1 MRNYFSDQVSNIL
14 TEYFMHSSTR
24 PHELQWIHW
33 QFYCCI
39 WLFSTDTQI
48 QIGSETDKKNKHP
61 NIFAGNK
68 SENGSQPLNFHFF
81 RA

>member
-1 MRNYFSDQVSNIL
+1 MRDSFSD
-14 TEYFMHSSTR
+14 HGSTH
-24 PHELQWIHW
+24 PNEMNYNGFFGNYAAASGCFQLIPK
-33 QFYCCI
+33 YKLEVKLI
-39 WLFSTDTQI
+39 
-48 QIGSETDKKNKHP
+48 KNKHP